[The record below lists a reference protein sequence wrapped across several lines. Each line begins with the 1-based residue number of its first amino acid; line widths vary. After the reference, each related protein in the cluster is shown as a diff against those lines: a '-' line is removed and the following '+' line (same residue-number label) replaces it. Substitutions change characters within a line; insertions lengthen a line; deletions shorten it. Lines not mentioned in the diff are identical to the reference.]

1 LKKLIQSILKA
12 SFLLLVFAA
21 ILTAGCQQQKPDTSK
36 EFKPVLDKFVEVWN
50 NGNYDELDA
59 LLDPGF
65 VRIVNHIP
73 DVEGIAG
80 MKEVMSGFR
89 TSFPDLKL
97 TIDTEIYA
105 DNIAAARWDF
115 TGTNTGPGEMPPTG
129 KSVKAWGITILHFA
143 NGKLIKEIVAYDEKF
158 FMEQLG
164 FTMMP
169 PSSEMNK

>member
-1 LKKLIQSILKA
+1 MKTLIKKVLFVNLSILLIA
-12 SFLLLVFAA
+12 FIFIS
-21 ILTAGCQQQKPDTSK
+21 GCQQQKPDTSK
-36 EFKPVLDKFVEVWN
+36 ELKPVLDKFVEVWN

-164 FTMMP
+164 FTMTP
-169 PSSEMNK
+169 PSGAGE